1 MAAGQPGSADTV
13 IPDDIQD
20 VYRRVLNEAAIPF
33 APITEIE
40 DWHLRIFFLPSFR
53 PETVYDIEHR
63 AGRTLFYR
71 SRFQRSV
78 WLSVSE
84 AHRTKG
90 VVQPFTSER
99 ACAELPAA
107 HPLVQLVSD
116 EHVFRM
122 ADRDIVTLDG
132 DLYAVQL
139 THASGTVEFESDA
152 NTLDGRWHRILDA
165 LQEAVRSLP
174 G

>member
-1 MAAGQPGSADTV
+1 MAGTV
-13 IPDDIQD
+13 NPEEDIQC
-20 VYRRVLNEAAIPF
+20 VYRRVLSEASIPF
-33 APITEIE
+33 APIVEIE
-40 DWHLRIFFLPSFR
+40 DWHLRIFFLPSFL
-53 PETVYDIEHR
+53 PETVYDVDHR

-78 WLSVSE
+78 WSAVTQ
-84 AHRTKG
+84 AHRKRG
-90 VVQPFTSER
+90 IVEPFTSER
-99 ACAELPAA
+99 ACAELPTA

-132 DLYAVQL
+132 DLYSVQL
-139 THASGTVEFESDA
+139 TYASGIVEFEADA

-165 LQEAVRSLP
+165 LQLAVRLLP
-174 G
+174 ER